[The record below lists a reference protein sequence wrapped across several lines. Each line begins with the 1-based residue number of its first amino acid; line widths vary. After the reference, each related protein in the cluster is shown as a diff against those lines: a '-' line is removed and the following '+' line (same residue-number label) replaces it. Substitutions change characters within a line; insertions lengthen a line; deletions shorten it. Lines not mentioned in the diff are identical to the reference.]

1 MHFTFN
7 FTRRNN
13 EREKLETGLCRL
25 SKSNFKVFFITILR
39 IKKAEEA
46 DFGMELAFNLRRYIE
61 RKIGNILSSSSK
73 FQYQGLRHNY
83 LQN

>member
-39 IKKAEEA
+39 IKRAEEA

-61 RKIGNILSSSSK
+61 RKNWKYFEVIFQIPISRSSS
-73 FQYQGLRHNY
+73 
-83 LQN
+83 